1 MTSRERWDEN
11 KEEKKKLDKEEE
23 KGKKEEEKTGR
34 QSKEAV
40 FGHVWLFYD
49 SLMLTEF
56 EIQQARLT
64 HVFQPTTDLANFSL
78 FEAHALTRAPA
89 KHSEGTST
97 HLAFLW
103 HMQREMR

>member
-1 MTSRERWDEN
+1 VGL
-11 KEEKKKLDKEEE
+11 KEEKLDKEEE
-23 KGKKEEEKTGR
+23 NRRGGKKKKKGSR
-34 QSKEAV
+34 QSNEAV
-40 FGHVWLFYD
+40 SGHVWLFYD

-56 EIQQARLT
+56 EIEQARLT

-97 HLAFLW
+97 HLAFL
-103 HMQREMR
+103 